1 MKKLSLAAIIVT
13 VSISLAGCTN
23 SGTASNG
30 NETNTEST
38 TQNSTESN
46 VQNSSENSTQNDD
59 VNNTQDNNVNNT
71 QDNNANNAQD
81 NNVNTAQY
89 NNVNTPQNNNVNN
102 AQNNIVN
109 NTGNISL
116 DKAKEIAL
124 AHAGLSADQVTFVQ
138 ANMDFD
144 DGIQKY
150 DIEFYCNGK
159 EYDYEINAS
168 NGQIIQY
175 DYDMEY
181 NYIPNNNTTNYQS
194 NVNATAN
201 ISAER
206 AKEIALS
213 HAGLASNQVTFK
225 RTELDFDDGIQK
237 YEIEFY
243 YNYREYSYEIDANTG
258 NIISYE
264 LD

>member
-23 SGTASNG
+23 SETASNG
-30 NETNTEST
+30 NKTNTEST
-38 TQNSTESN
+38 KQNSTESN
-46 VQNSSENSTQNDD
+46 VQNSSESSTEN
-59 VNNTQDNNVNNT
+59 NNVNNAQNNT
-71 QDNNANNAQD
+71 VNNPQDNN
-81 NNVNTAQY
+81 T
-89 NNVNTPQNNNVNN
+89 NN

-124 AHAGLSADQVTFVQ
+124 SHAGLSADQVTFVKV
-138 ANMDFD
+138 NMDFD

-150 DIEFYCNGK
+150 DIKFYCNGQ
-159 EYDYEINAS
+159 EYDYEINSS
-168 NGQIIQY
+168 NGQIVQF

-194 NVNATAN
+194 NVNTTAN
-201 ISAER
+201 ISVER

-213 HAGLASNQVTFK
+213 HAGLASNQVTFQ
-225 RTELDFDDGIQK
+225 RIELDFDNGIQK

-258 NIISYE
+258 NILSYE
-264 LD
+264 QD

>member
-23 SGTASNG
+23 SETASNG
-30 NETNTEST
+30 NKTNTEST

-46 VQNSSENSTQNDD
+46 VQNSSESSTEN
-59 VNNTQDNNVNNT
+59 NNVNNAQNNT
-71 QDNNANNAQD
+71 VNNPQDNN
-81 NNVNTAQY
+81 T
-89 NNVNTPQNNNVNN
+89 NN

-124 AHAGLSADQVTFVQ
+124 SHAGLSADQVTFVKV
-138 ANMDFD
+138 NMDFD

-150 DIEFYCNGK
+150 EIEFYCNGQ
-159 EYDYEINAS
+159 EYDYEINPS
-168 NGQIIQY
+168 NGQIIQF

-194 NVNATAN
+194 NVNTTAN
-201 ISAER
+201 ISVER

-213 HAGLASNQVTFK
+213 HAGLASNQVTFQ
-225 RTELDFDDGIQK
+225 RIELDFDNGIQK

-258 NIISYE
+258 NILSYE
-264 LD
+264 QD

>member
-59 VNNTQDNNVNNT
+59 VNNTQDNNVN
-71 QDNNANNAQD
+71 
-81 NNVNTAQY
+81 TAQY

-138 ANMDFD
+138 ASMDFD
-144 DGIQKY
+144 YGIQKY

-175 DYDMEY
+175 DYDIEY

-225 RTELDFDDGIQK
+225 RTELDFDDGIKK
-237 YEIEFY
+237 YDIGFY

>member
-23 SGTASNG
+23 SETASNG
-30 NETNTEST
+30 NKTNTEYT

-46 VQNSSENSTQNDD
+46 VQNSSESSTEN
-59 VNNTQDNNVNNT
+59 NNVNNAQNNT
-71 QDNNANNAQD
+71 VNNPQDNN
-81 NNVNTAQY
+81 T
-89 NNVNTPQNNNVNN
+89 NN

-124 AHAGLSADQVTFVQ
+124 SHAGLSADQVTFVQ

-150 DIEFYCNGK
+150 DIKFYCNGQ
-159 EYDYEINAS
+159 EYDYEINSS
-168 NGQIIQY
+168 NGQIIQF

-194 NVNATAN
+194 NVNTTAN
-201 ISAER
+201 ISVER

-213 HAGLASNQVTFK
+213 HAGLSADQVTFVK
-225 RTELDFDDGIQK
+225 VNMDFDDGIQK

-258 NIISYE
+258 NILSYE
-264 LD
+264 QD

>member
-23 SGTASNG
+23 SETASNG
-30 NETNTEST
+30 NKTNTEST

-46 VQNSSENSTQNDD
+46 VQNSSESSTEN
-59 VNNTQDNNVNNT
+59 NNV
-71 QDNNANNAQD
+71 NNAQD
-81 NNVNTAQY
+81 NNT
-89 NNVNTPQNNNVNN
+89 NN

-124 AHAGLSADQVTFVQ
+124 SHAGLSADQVTFVQ

-150 DIEFYCNGK
+150 DIKFYCNGQ
-159 EYDYEINAS
+159 EYDYEINSS
-168 NGQIIQY
+168 NGQIIQF

-194 NVNATAN
+194 NVNTTAN
-201 ISAER
+201 ISVER

-213 HAGLASNQVTFK
+213 HAGLASNQVTFQ
-225 RTELDFDDGIQK
+225 RIELDFDNGIQK

-258 NIISYE
+258 NILSYE
-264 LD
+264 QD

>member
-23 SGTASNG
+23 SETASNG
-30 NETNTEST
+30 NKTNTEST

-46 VQNSSENSTQNDD
+46 VQNSSESSTEN
-59 VNNTQDNNVNNT
+59 NNV
-71 QDNNANNAQD
+71 NNAQD
-81 NNVNTAQY
+81 NNT
-89 NNVNTPQNNNVNN
+89 NN

-124 AHAGLSADQVTFVQ
+124 SHAGLSADQVTFVKV
-138 ANMDFD
+138 NMDFD

-150 DIEFYCNGK
+150 DIKFYCNGQ
-159 EYDYEINAS
+159 EYDYEINSS
-168 NGQIIQY
+168 NGQIIQF

-194 NVNATAN
+194 NVNTTAN
-201 ISAER
+201 ISVER

-213 HAGLASNQVTFK
+213 HAGLASNQVTFQ
-225 RTELDFDDGIQK
+225 RIELDFDNGIQK

-258 NIISYE
+258 NILSYE
-264 LD
+264 QD

>member
-23 SGTASNG
+23 SETASNG
-30 NETNTEST
+30 NKTNTEST
-38 TQNSTESN
+38 KQNSTESN
-46 VQNSSENSTQNDD
+46 VQNSSESSTEN
-59 VNNTQDNNVNNT
+59 NNVNNAQNNT
-71 QDNNANNAQD
+71 VNNPQDNN
-81 NNVNTAQY
+81 T
-89 NNVNTPQNNNVNN
+89 NN

-124 AHAGLSADQVTFVQ
+124 SHAGLSADQVTFVQ

-150 DIEFYCNGK
+150 DIKFYCNGQ
-159 EYDYEINAS
+159 EYDYEINSS
-168 NGQIIQY
+168 NGQIVQF

-194 NVNATAN
+194 NVNTTAN
-201 ISAER
+201 ISVER

-213 HAGLASNQVTFK
+213 HAGLASNQVTFQ
-225 RTELDFDDGIQK
+225 RIELDFDNGIQK

-258 NIISYE
+258 NILSYE
-264 LD
+264 QD

>member
-23 SGTASNG
+23 SETASNG
-30 NETNTEST
+30 NKTNTEST

-46 VQNSSENSTQNDD
+46 VQNSS
-59 VNNTQDNNVNNT
+59 VNNPQDNNT
-71 QDNNANNAQD
+71 
-81 NNVNTAQY
+81 
-89 NNVNTPQNNNVNN
+89 NN

-124 AHAGLSADQVTFVQ
+124 SHAGLSADQVTFVQ

-150 DIEFYCNGK
+150 DIKFYCNGQ
-159 EYDYEINAS
+159 EYDYEINSS
-168 NGQIIQY
+168 NGQIIQF

-194 NVNATAN
+194 NVNTTAN
-201 ISAER
+201 ISVER

-213 HAGLASNQVTFK
+213 HAGLASNQVTFQ
-225 RTELDFDDGIQK
+225 RIELDFDNGIQK

-258 NIISYE
+258 NILSYE
-264 LD
+264 QD

>member
-23 SGTASNG
+23 SETASNG
-30 NETNTEST
+30 NKTNTKYT

-46 VQNSSENSTQNDD
+46 VQNSSESSTEN
-59 VNNTQDNNVNNT
+59 NNVNNAQNNT
-71 QDNNANNAQD
+71 VNNPQDNN
-81 NNVNTAQY
+81 T
-89 NNVNTPQNNNVNN
+89 NN

-124 AHAGLSADQVTFVQ
+124 SHAGLSADQVTFVKVK
-138 ANMDFD
+138 MDFD

-150 DIEFYCNGK
+150 DIKFYCNGQ
-159 EYDYEINAS
+159 EYDYEINS
-168 NGQIIQY
+168 FNGQIIQF

-194 NVNATAN
+194 NVNTTAN
-201 ISAER
+201 ISVER

-213 HAGLASNQVTFK
+213 HAGLSADQVTFVK
-225 RTELDFDDGIQK
+225 VKMDFDDGIQK

-258 NIISYE
+258 NILSYE
-264 LD
+264 QD

>member
-1 MKKLSLAAIIVT
+1 MKKLSLAAIILT
-13 VSISLAGCTN
+13 VSISLVGCTN
-23 SGTASNG
+23 SGVASDN
-30 NETNTEST
+30 NKNNTEST
-38 TQNSTESN
+38 TQNSNESN
-46 VQNSSENSTQNDD
+46 VQNSSES
-59 VNNTQDNNVNNT
+59 NT
-71 QDNNANNAQD
+71 
-81 NNVNTAQY
+81 
-89 NNVNTPQNNNVNN
+89 QNNNVNN
-102 AQNNIVN
+102 AENNNIN
-109 NTGNISL
+109 NTGDISL

-124 AHAGLSADQVTFVQ
+124 SHAGLSSDQVTFVQ
-138 ANMDFD
+138 ANKDFD

-168 NGQIIQY
+168 NGEIIQY

-181 NYIPNNNTTNYQS
+181 NYIPNNNTTNNQS
-194 NVNATAN
+194 NVNTTAN

-225 RTELDFDDGIQK
+225 RTELDFDNGIQK
-237 YEIEFY
+237 YEVEFY
-243 YNYREYSYEIDANTG
+243 YNNREYSYEIDSNTG

-264 LD
+264 QD

>member
-23 SGTASNG
+23 SETASNG
-30 NETNTEST
+30 NKTNTEST

-46 VQNSSENSTQNDD
+46 VQNSSESSTEN
-59 VNNTQDNNVNNT
+59 NNV
-71 QDNNANNAQD
+71 NNAQD
-81 NNVNTAQY
+81 NNT
-89 NNVNTPQNNNVNN
+89 NN

-124 AHAGLSADQVTFVQ
+124 SHAGLSADQVTFVKVK
-138 ANMDFD
+138 MDFD

-150 DIEFYCNGK
+150 DIKFYCNGQ
-159 EYDYEINAS
+159 EYDYEINSS
-168 NGQIIQY
+168 NGQIIQF

-194 NVNATAN
+194 NVNTTAN
-201 ISAER
+201 ISVER

-213 HAGLASNQVTFK
+213 YAGLSADQVTFVK
-225 RTELDFDDGIQK
+225 VNMDFDDGIQK

-258 NIISYE
+258 NILSYE
-264 LD
+264 QD

>member
-23 SGTASNG
+23 SETASNG
-30 NETNTEST
+30 NKTNTEST

-46 VQNSSENSTQNDD
+46 VQNSSESSTEN
-59 VNNTQDNNVNNT
+59 
-71 QDNNANNAQD
+71 
-81 NNVNTAQY
+81 NNVNTSQD
-89 NNVNTPQNNNVNN
+89 NNTNN

-124 AHAGLSADQVTFVQ
+124 SHAGLSADQVTFVKV
-138 ANMDFD
+138 NMDFD

-150 DIEFYCNGK
+150 DIKFYCNGQ
-159 EYDYEINAS
+159 EYDYEINSS
-168 NGQIIQY
+168 NGQIIQF

-194 NVNATAN
+194 NVNTTAN
-201 ISAER
+201 ISVER

-213 HAGLASNQVTFK
+213 HAGLASNQVTFQ
-225 RTELDFDDGIQK
+225 RIELDFDNGIQK

-258 NIISYE
+258 NILSYE
-264 LD
+264 QD

>member
-13 VSISLAGCTN
+13 VSISLVACTN

-30 NETNTEST
+30 NQNNTESG
-38 TQNSTESN
+38 TQNSNESN
-46 VQNSSENSTQNDD
+46 AE
-59 VNNTQDNNVNNT
+59 NNT
-71 QDNNANNAQD
+71 
-81 NNVNTAQY
+81 
-89 NNVNTPQNNNVNN
+89 
-102 AQNNIVN
+102 VN
-109 NTGNISL
+109 NTGEISL

-124 AHAGLSADQVTFVQ
+124 SHAGLSADQVTFVQ

-150 DIEFYCNGK
+150 DIEFYCNGQ
-159 EYDYEINAS
+159 EYDYEINS
-168 NGQIIQY
+168 YNGQIIQF

-181 NYIPNNNTTNYQS
+181 NYIPNNNTVNYQS
-194 NVNATAN
+194 NVNAIAN

-225 RTELDFDDGIQK
+225 RIKLDFDDGIKK
-237 YEIEFY
+237 YDIEFY

>member
-23 SGTASNG
+23 SETASNG
-30 NETNTEST
+30 NKTNTEST

-46 VQNSSENSTQNDD
+46 VQNSSESSTEN
-59 VNNTQDNNVNNT
+59 NNVNNAQNNT
-71 QDNNANNAQD
+71 VNNPQDNN
-81 NNVNTAQY
+81 T
-89 NNVNTPQNNNVNN
+89 NN

-124 AHAGLSADQVTFVQ
+124 SHAGLSADQVTFVQ

-150 DIEFYCNGK
+150 DIEFYCNGQ
-159 EYDYEINAS
+159 EYDYEINSS
-168 NGQIIQY
+168 NGQIIQF

-194 NVNATAN
+194 NVNTTAN
-201 ISAER
+201 ISVER

-213 HAGLASNQVTFK
+213 HAGLASNQVTFQ
-225 RTELDFDDGIQK
+225 RIELDFDDGIQK

-258 NIISYE
+258 NILSYE
-264 LD
+264 QD

>member
-23 SGTASNG
+23 SETASNG
-30 NETNTEST
+30 NKTNTEST

-46 VQNSSENSTQNDD
+46 VQNSSESSTEN
-59 VNNTQDNNVNNT
+59 
-71 QDNNANNAQD
+71 
-81 NNVNTAQY
+81 NNVNTSQD
-89 NNVNTPQNNNVNN
+89 NNTNN

-124 AHAGLSADQVTFVQ
+124 SHAGLSADQVTFVQ

-150 DIEFYCNGK
+150 DIKFYCNGQ
-159 EYDYEINAS
+159 EYDYEINSS
-168 NGQIIQY
+168 NGQIIQF

-194 NVNATAN
+194 NVNSTAN
-201 ISAER
+201 ISVER

-213 HAGLASNQVTFK
+213 HAGLSADQVTFVQVNM
-225 RTELDFDDGIQK
+225 DFDDGIQK

-258 NIISYE
+258 NILSYE
-264 LD
+264 QD

>member
-23 SGTASNG
+23 SETASNG
-30 NETNTEST
+30 NKTNTEST

-46 VQNSSENSTQNDD
+46 VQNSSESSTEN
-59 VNNTQDNNVNNT
+59 NNVNNAQNNT
-71 QDNNANNAQD
+71 VNNPQDNN
-81 NNVNTAQY
+81 T
-89 NNVNTPQNNNVNN
+89 NN

-124 AHAGLSADQVTFVQ
+124 SHAGLSADQVTFVQ

-150 DIEFYCNGK
+150 DIKFYCNGQ
-159 EYDYEINAS
+159 EYDYEINSS
-168 NGQIIQY
+168 NGQIIQF

-194 NVNATAN
+194 NVNTTAN
-201 ISAER
+201 ISVER

-213 HAGLASNQVTFK
+213 HAGLASNQVTFQ
-225 RTELDFDDGIQK
+225 RIELDFDDGIQK

-258 NIISYE
+258 NILSYE
-264 LD
+264 QD

>member
-23 SGTASNG
+23 SETASNG
-30 NETNTEST
+30 NKTNTEST

-46 VQNSSENSTQNDD
+46 VQNSSESSTEN
-59 VNNTQDNNVNNT
+59 
-71 QDNNANNAQD
+71 
-81 NNVNTAQY
+81 NNVNTSQD
-89 NNVNTPQNNNVNN
+89 NNTNN

-124 AHAGLSADQVTFVQ
+124 SHAGLSADQVTFVQ

-150 DIEFYCNGK
+150 DIKFYCNGQ
-159 EYDYEINAS
+159 EYDYEINSS
-168 NGQIIQY
+168 NGQIVQF

-194 NVNATAN
+194 NVNTTAN
-201 ISAER
+201 ISVER

-213 HAGLASNQVTFK
+213 HAGLASNQVTFQ
-225 RTELDFDDGIQK
+225 RIELDFDNGIQK

-258 NIISYE
+258 NILSYE
-264 LD
+264 QD